1 MSLTGDT
8 LVHRIPMHKAIHFCV
23 SGRVQG
29 VFFRQRTKEQ
39 ADLFGLQGWV
49 RNRPDGRVEGVAQG
63 PDAALESLREWLKR
77 GPPMARVLDLEW
89 RETGAGEF
97 TAFEVR
103 K

>member
-1 MSLTGDT
+1 MQKT
-8 LVHRIPMHKAIHFCV
+8 IHFFV

-39 ADLFGLQGWV
+39 ADLFGLNGWV
-49 RNRPDGRVEGVAQG
+49 RNRSDGRVEGMAQG
-63 PDAALESLREWLKR
+63 SDPALESLREWLQR
-77 GPPMARVLDLEW
+77 GPPMARVLALDWLET
-89 RETGAGEF
+89 EAGKF